1 MHHLQNVSLNN
12 SLQCTHVAA
21 GLPKDSD
28 SSPTA
33 SYMKPRCRRIHPT
46 IQNVVKMLESVRHPY
61 CTIHPYCTAQH
72 LYEDPG
78 TIIVSDGIPT
88 QTSSTADQND
98 QEEQEMVFEPV
109 QPSRTAVLQLED
121 MARTQ
126 SSLVEEAH
134 AIVHKLSTE

>member
-1 MHHLQNVSLNN
+1 MHHLRNFSPNN
-12 SLQCTHVAA
+12 SLQYTHVAA

-33 SYMKPRCRRIHPT
+33 SYMKPRRRRIHPT
-46 IQNVVKMLESVRHPY
+46 IQKVVKMLESVQHPY
-61 CTIHPYCTAQH
+61 CTIHPYCTAQC

-78 TIIVSDGIPT
+78 MIVSDGIPT
-88 QTSSTADQND
+88 QTSSTADQNG
-98 QEEQEMVFEPV
+98 QEEKEMVFEPV
-109 QPSRTAVLQLED
+109 PED

>member
-1 MHHLQNVSLNN
+1 MHHLQNYFSPNN
-12 SLQCTHVAA
+12 SLQYTHVAA

-33 SYMKPRCRRIHPT
+33 SYMKSRRRRIHPT
-46 IQNVVKMLESVRHPY
+46 IQKVVKMLESVQHPY
-61 CTIHPYCTAQH
+61 CTIHPYSTAQR

-78 TIIVSDGIPT
+78 MIVSDGIPT
-88 QTSSTADQND
+88 QTSSTADQNG

-109 QPSRTAVLQLED
+109 AED
-121 MARTQ
+121 IARTQ

>member
-1 MHHLQNVSLNN
+1 MHHLQNYFSPNN

-33 SYMKPRCRRIHPT
+33 SYMKPRRRRIHPT
-46 IQNVVKMLESVRHPY
+46 IQKVVKMLESVQHPY
-61 CTIHPYCTAQH
+61 CTIHPYCTAQR

-78 TIIVSDGIPT
+78 MIVSDGIPT
-88 QTSSTADQND
+88 QMSSTADQNG

-109 QPSRTAVLQLED
+109 PED
-121 MARTQ
+121 IARTQ

>member
-1 MHHLQNVSLNN
+1 MHHLQNYFSPNN
-12 SLQCTHVAA
+12 SLQYTHVAA

-33 SYMKPRCRRIHPT
+33 SYMKPRRRRIHPT
-46 IQNVVKMLESVRHPY
+46 IQKVVKMLESVQHPY
-61 CTIHPYCTAQH
+61 CTIHPYCTAQR

-78 TIIVSDGIPT
+78 MIVSDGIPT
-88 QTSSTADQND
+88 QTSSTAVQNG

-109 QPSRTAVLQLED
+109 PED
-121 MARTQ
+121 IARTQ

>member
-1 MHHLQNVSLNN
+1 MQNYFSSNN
-12 SLQCTHVAA
+12 SLQCTHVAT

-33 SYMKPRCRRIHPT
+33 SYMKPRRRRIHPT
-46 IQNVVKMLESVRHPY
+46 IQKVVKMLESIQHPY
-61 CTIHPYCTAQH
+61 CTIHPYCTAQR

-78 TIIVSDGIPT
+78 MIVSDGTPT
-88 QTSSTADQND
+88 QTSSTADQNG

-109 QPSRTAVLQLED
+109 PED
-121 MARTQ
+121 IARTQ

>member
-1 MHHLQNVSLNN
+1 MHHLQNYFSPNN
-12 SLQCTHVAA
+12 SLQYTHVAA

-33 SYMKPRCRRIHPT
+33 SYMKPRRRRIHPT
-46 IQNVVKMLESVRHPY
+46 IQKVVKMLESVQHPY
-61 CTIHPYCTAQH
+61 CTIHPYCTAQR

-78 TIIVSDGIPT
+78 MIVSDGIPT
-88 QTSSTADQND
+88 QTSSTADQNG

-109 QPSRTAVLQLED
+109 PED
-121 MARTQ
+121 IARTQ

>member
-1 MHHLQNVSLNN
+1 MHHLQNYFSPNN
-12 SLQCTHVAA
+12 SLQGTHVAA

-28 SSPTA
+28 SSPTV
-33 SYMKPRCRRIHPT
+33 SYMKPHRRRIHPT
-46 IQNVVKMLESVRHPY
+46 IQKVVKMLESVQHPY
-61 CTIHPYCTAQH
+61 CTIHPYCTVQH

-78 TIIVSDGIPT
+78 MIVSDGIPT
-88 QTSSTADQND
+88 QTSSTADQNG

-109 QPSRTAVLQLED
+109 PED
-121 MARTQ
+121 IARTQ